1 MVIRDNGLKSTK
13 RVLGSRISKY
23 TQWPNENTIND
34 LQNTTQIEE
43 YESKKKQQNRVWT
56 QILQKDNQ
64 FLLHPEV

>member
-43 YESKKKQQNRVWT
+43 YESKKTTTTKPGMNSNT
-56 QILQKDNQ
+56 
-64 FLLHPEV
+64 PEG